1 MVRQKVDEYRIRIL
15 EYGIEVEKIRSAWLQ
30 DMLAELGEGE

>member
-1 MVRQKVDEYRIRIL
+1 VQKKVDEYRIRIL

-30 DMLAELGEGE
+30 DTLAELGEDQ